1 MSARSR
7 RSSCWSVVRQVG
19 EDSVLSIPIILAG
32 GLLLGWFA
40 SVLLKPRYYHR
51 LVLHL
56 VVGITGA
63 AVSRHF
69 FPPVLR
75 YPSLVSGHFS
85 GGPVLIGL
93 AGSALLLATVGLVRR
108 SEVHTS
114 ALPSLLTISYAVFCL
129 KKK

>member
-51 LVLHL
+51 VVLNLVA
-56 VVGITGA
+56 GITGA
-63 AVSRHF
+63 SVPGHLFA
-69 FPPVLR
+69 PVLR
-75 YPSLVSGHFS
+75 YPSMVTGNFS
-85 GGPVLIGL
+85 GGPVLLGL
-93 AGSALLLATVGLVRR
+93 AGSA
-108 SEVHTS
+108 E
-114 ALPSLLTISYAVFCL
+114 LTCAVEGNGVAERVDR
-129 KKK
+129 

>member
-1 MSARSR
+1 M

-51 LVLHL
+51 VVLNL

-63 AVSRHF
+63 AVSGHF
-69 FPPVLR
+69 FAPVLR
-75 YPSLVSGHFS
+75 YPSMVSGNFS
-85 GGPVLIGL
+85 GGTVLIGDRKSTRL
-93 AGSALLLATVGLVRR
+93 NS
-108 SEVHTS
+108 SH
-114 ALPSLLTISYAVFCL
+114 
-129 KKK
+129 